1 MEQNTSQFIIAGLG
15 NPGREFRETRHN
27 IGFMLVNRL
36 AERLGIEFSRMESKS
51 LVTKGDYRGFRLILA
66 KPMTYMN
73 LSGQAVSSLVRF
85 YKVTLENLLVIYD
98 DVDLPLGTL
107 RLRPDGGA
115 GGHKGMQ
122 SIIQQLGTPD
132 FPRLRLGIGRPPGK
146 RSAASYVLKDFS
158 TDENEFLPV
167 ILDQGVDAA
176 LTFVTDGIDIAM
188 NNYNSSIE

>member
-1 MEQNTSQFIIAGLG
+1 MEENKSQFIIVGLG

-27 IGFMLVNRL
+27 IGFMLLNRL

-51 LVTKGDYRGFRLILA
+51 LVTKGDYRGHRLILA

-85 YKVTLENLLVIYD
+85 YKITLENLLVAYD

-107 RLRPDGGA
+107 RLRPAGGA
-115 GGHKGMQ
+115 GGHKGLQ

-146 RSAASYVLKDFS
+146 KSAASYVLKDFS
-158 TDENEFLPV
+158 ADENEFLPV
-167 ILDQGVDAA
+167 ILDRGVDAA
-176 LTFVTDGIDIAM
+176 LTYVTDGIDIAM

>member
-1 MEQNTSQFIIAGLG
+1 MEQNTSQFIIVGLG

-36 AERLGIEFSRMESKS
+36 AERLGVEFTRMESKS

-107 RLRPDGGA
+107 RLRPGGGA

-122 SIIQQLGTPD
+122 SIIQQLGTLD
-132 FPRLRLGIGRPPGK
+132 FPRLRLGIGRPTGK
-146 RSAASYVLKDFS
+146 KSAASYVLKDFS

>member
-1 MEQNTSQFIIAGLG
+1 MEQNTSQFIIVGLG

-51 LVTKGDYRGFRLILA
+51 LVTKGDYQGFRLILA

-85 YKVTLENLLVIYD
+85 YKVILENLLVIYD

-107 RLRPDGGA
+107 RLRPGGGA

-122 SIIQQLGTPD
+122 SIIQQLGTPE

-158 TDENEFLPV
+158 MDENEFLPV

>member
-1 MEQNTSQFIIAGLG
+1 MEQNTSHFIIAGLG

-85 YKVTLENLLVIYD
+85 YKVNLENLLVIYD

-107 RLRPDGGA
+107 RLRPGGGA
-115 GGHKGMQ
+115 GGHMGMQ

-146 RSAASYVLKDFS
+146 RSAASYVLRDFS

>member
-1 MEQNTSQFIIAGLG
+1 MEQNTSQFIIVGLG

-107 RLRPDGGA
+107 RLRPGGGA

-132 FPRLRLGIGRPPGK
+132 FPRLRLGIDRPPGK

>member
-1 MEQNTSQFIIAGLG
+1 MEQNTSQFIIVGLG

-85 YKVTLENLLVIYD
+85 YKVTLENLLV
-98 DVDLPLGTL
+98 L
-107 RLRPDGGA
+107 
-115 GGHKGMQ
+115 
-122 SIIQQLGTPD
+122 
-132 FPRLRLGIGRPPGK
+132 
-146 RSAASYVLKDFS
+146 
-158 TDENEFLPV
+158 
-167 ILDQGVDAA
+167 
-176 LTFVTDGIDIAM
+176 
-188 NNYNSSIE
+188 

>member
-1 MEQNTSQFIIAGLG
+1 MEQNTSQFIIVGLG

-107 RLRPDGGA
+107 RLRPGGGG

-132 FPRLRLGIGRPPGK
+132 FPRLRLGIDRPPGK

>member
-1 MEQNTSQFIIAGLG
+1 MEENKSQFIIVGLG
-15 NPGREFRETRHN
+15 NPGRGFRETRHN

-36 AERLGIEFSRMESKS
+36 AERLGIEFSRMQSKS
-51 LVTKGDYRGFRLILA
+51 LVTKGDYRGHRLILA

-85 YKVTLENLLVIYD
+85 YKIKIWNLLVVYD
-98 DVDLPLGTL
+98 DVDLPFSTL
-107 RLRPDGGA
+107 RLRPGGGA

-146 RSAASYVLKDFS
+146 KNAASYVLNDFS
-158 TDENEFLPV
+158 ADENEFLPV
-167 ILDQGVDAA
+167 ILDRGVEAA
-176 LTFVTDGIDIAM
+176 LTYVIDGIDTAM

>member
-1 MEQNTSQFIIAGLG
+1 MEQNTSQFIIVGLG

-85 YKVTLENLLVIYD
+85 YKVILENLLVIYD

-107 RLRPDGGA
+107 RLRPGGGA

-132 FPRLRLGIGRPPGK
+132 FPRLRLGIDRPPGK

>member
-1 MEQNTSQFIIAGLG
+1 MEQNTSQFIIVGLG

-107 RLRPDGGA
+107 RLRPGGGS

-132 FPRLRLGIGRPPGK
+132 FPRFRLGIGRPPGK

-167 ILDQGVDAA
+167 ILDQGVDAV

>member
-1 MEQNTSQFIIAGLG
+1 MEENKSQFIIVGLG

-27 IGFMLVNRL
+27 IGFMLLNRL

-51 LVTKGDYRGFRLILA
+51 LVTKGDYRGHRLILA

-85 YKVTLENLLVIYD
+85 YKITLENLLVAYD

-107 RLRPDGGA
+107 RLRPAGGA
-115 GGHKGMQ
+115 GGHKGLQ
-122 SIIQQLGTPD
+122 SIIQQIGTPD

-146 RSAASYVLKDFS
+146 KSAASYVLKDFS
-158 TDENEFLPV
+158 ADENEFLPV
-167 ILDQGVDAA
+167 ILDRGVDAA
-176 LTFVTDGIDIAM
+176 LTYVTDGIDIAM